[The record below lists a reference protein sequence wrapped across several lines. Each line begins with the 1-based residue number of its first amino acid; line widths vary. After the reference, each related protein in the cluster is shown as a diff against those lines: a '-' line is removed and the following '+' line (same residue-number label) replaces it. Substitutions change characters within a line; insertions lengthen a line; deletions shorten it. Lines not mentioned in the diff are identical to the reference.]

1 VDERGSGGGEEMGKE
16 RRGESRGRNS
26 NQPGVAARPTTG
38 GPSRSPA
45 PAPPGPLPRVCRG
58 GLMGVSVGLHVARLL
73 AAPGRGKATTRR
85 QRIRFATTRGPWL
98 H

>member
-58 GLMGVSVGLHVARLL
+58 GLIGVSVGLHACSVDFF
-73 AAPGRGKATTRR
+73 
-85 QRIRFATTRGPWL
+85 FAFWSFL
-98 H
+98 EKNMFIL